1 MTNSNTSESRKRGAL
16 SGAARRIFKSLQHLL
31 FAQTKFGCS
40 KHRAKQAARD
50 KYLAEHGS
58 LRGYNPA
65 KVDGIY
71 SCSTLRT
78 YLNWMRRFALYCVE
92 YYGAKRISDLTERM
106 GEQYLIHLHSR
117 KLSSWTIYTA
127 ASAINKATGWTLS
140 PRRLGIPKRMKAN
153 IKQNRTPRTYN
164 AAIIAANSDQMLIAR
179 ASGIRRMSMTQIRPI
194 DCVRDSTTGTVIGI
208 MVKEKGGKRRIAPIL
223 LVHQKAISDIVNRA
237 LIQNGETAPIFT
249 RYSTRI
255 NTHHLRAEYAAQL
268 LLQLEAEY
276 AAGRPLF
283 GGAFELRD
291 YCHLRG
297 KDKQRRAKTAGH
309 ETVLLACCSGALGHN
324 RVSVI
329 LGHYLHC
336 Y

>member
-1 MTNSNTSESRKRGAL
+1 MTNSNTPESRKRGIL
-16 SGAARRIFKSLQHLL
+16 SGAARRIFKSLQHFL

-50 KYLAEHGS
+50 KYLAEHSS

-71 SCSTLRT
+71 SCRTLCT
-78 YLNWMRRFALYCVE
+78 YLDWVRRFALYSVE
-92 YYGAKRISDLTERM
+92 YYGAKRVSDLTEQM
-106 GEQYLIHLHSR
+106 GEQYLLHLHSR

-140 PRRLGIPKRMKAN
+140 PRRLGIPKRMKAD
-153 IKQNRTPRTYN
+153 IKQNRTPRTYD
-164 AAIIAANSDQMLIAR
+164 AAIIAANSDQMLIAQ
-179 ASGIRRMSMTQIRPI
+179 ASGVRRMSMTQIRPI
-194 DCVRDSTTGTVIGI
+194 DCVRDATTGTVIGI
-208 MVKEKGGKRRIAPIL
+208 KVKEKGGKHRIAPIL
-223 LVHQKAISDIVNRA
+223 LAHQRAVSDIVNRA
-237 LIQNGETAPIFT
+237 LVQNGETAPLFS

-255 NTHHLRAEYAAQL
+255 NSHRFRAAYAAQL
-268 LLQLEAEY
+268 LHQLENEY

-283 GGAFELRD
+283 GGAFELSD
-291 YCHLRG
+291 YCRLCG
-297 KDKQRRAKTAGH
+297 KDKQRKAKTAGH
-309 ETVLLACCSGALGHN
+309 ETILLACCSGALGHN

-329 LGHYLHC
+329 LGHYLYC